1 MTLRFSERSPVTLN
15 FKNAAALMVP
25 LALMACNYAE
35 NVNAAN
41 AQTKAQAPAETEA
54 NELPQLSYE
63 KITLDNGLDV
73 IFHVDRSDPVVA
85 IDLAV
90 HVGSGRETPGKT
102 GFAHLFEHLLFL
114 DSENLGYGGLD
125 EMNTR
130 IGGEGTNGFT
140 TNDMTQYF
148 QAVPKDGL
156 EKVIWAEADKL
167 GWFINTVNQ
176 NVIDREKQVVK
187 NEKRQRVDNQPYGHN
202 LYVIGKAIYPEGHPY
217 NHQVIGSLEDLE
229 NASLEDTKNF
239 FSTWYQPNNVTVT
252 IAGDFD
258 LSNAKELAEKYF
270 GDIPSGTVVPEIE
283 AQPVKLE
290 TTKTFVHEDNF
301 ATVPQ
306 LTLAWP
312 TVPEYHPDSYALN
325 VLLDYLTDGKRAP
338 MNEVLID
345 EEQLTTSVDG
355 FNYTKEIAGE
365 LYLFIS
371 PKAGEDTDALL
382 PAIQTAF
389 SRFEETGI
397 PQDALER
404 IKTEA
409 EVAVYDEVQSALGKA
424 IALGEYNT
432 FTGDPGFFTKDVE
445 RLRAVTTEDV
455 MEVYN
460 RYIKDK
466 PYVAT
471 SFVPKGELELGL
483 EDAETAQVVEEV
495 VVQGAEKDVPYD
507 PEARIFE
514 PTPSSFDRT
523 QEPPFGESYT
533 LPSPKI
539 VHAEGANG
547 IEIYGIKSEEVPLVQ
562 FSLDFDAGKNRSPL
576 STPGLASFTGD
587 MLLKGA
593 GEYDTAGFE
602 EALGELGSELS
613 VSTGDQFTTIS
624 GKTLARNLP
633 ETVALLADIINAPKF
648 DETEFETLRESYA
661 QNAVAS
667 LANPNF
673 IALRESEKLAY
684 TGATPLATAGSGS
697 EDQVRAITLDAVKD
711 FHEKYFDLST
721 AKLNIVG
728 DFETAEVKTLFGN
741 IADPVETS
749 PDPKPLPDM
758 KPVEETTVYFY
769 NVPEAKQSVIRM
781 ERPAL
786 PVTNPD
792 FARLEALNFPLGGI
806 YTSKLNTTLR
816 VDKGYTYGIR
826 SYASGNAKDG
836 TFGVQTSVRTN
847 ATKESLELIRDIL
860 KDHATTM
867 EDQELGETKDAL
879 LRGQALKNETL
890 GDKLRLV
897 QEISRND
904 LPDDIN
910 QQNMERVK
918 AMELS
923 EAKELM
929 GQYIRPEAMRIIVV
943 GDANSQADRLNDL
956 GFGQAVLLNETAE

>member
-1 MTLRFSERSPVTLN
+1 MTLC
-15 FKNAAALMVP
+15 FKNAALLLAP
-25 LALMACNYAE
+25 LALIACNS
-35 NVNAAN
+35 
-41 AQTKAQAPAETEA
+41 AETAEA
-54 NELPQLSYE
+54 TSQDTDTQMAAEAETNALPKLEYE

-85 IDLAV
+85 IDLAA
-90 HVGSGRETPGKT
+90 HVGSARETPGKT

-130 IGGEGTNGFT
+130 IGGDGTNGFT

-156 EKVIWAEADKL
+156 EKIIWAEADKL

-176 NVIDREKQVVK
+176 NVIDREKQVFK

-202 LYVIGKAIYPEGHPY
+202 MYVIGKAIYPEGHPY
-217 NHQVIGSLEDLE
+217 NHQVIGSLEDLD

-239 FSTWYQPNNVTVT
+239 FAAWYKPNNVTVT
-252 IAGDFD
+252 VAGDFD
-258 LSNAKELAEKYF
+258 ISEAKEMVKKYF
-270 GDIPSGTVVPEIE
+270 GEIPSEDPVPEIK

-290 TTKTFVHEDNF
+290 ATKTFVHEDNF

-306 LTLAWP
+306 LTLVWP
-312 TVPEYHPDSYALN
+312 TVAEYAPDSYALN
-325 VLLDYLTDGKRAP
+325 VLLDYLTNGKQAP
-338 MNEVLID
+338 LNEVLID
-345 EEQLTTSVDG
+345 EEQLTTDVSG
-355 FNYTKEIAGE
+355 FNYAKEIAGE

-389 SRFEETGI
+389 ARFEENGI
-397 PQDALER
+397 PEDALQR

-409 EVAVYDEVQSALGKA
+409 EVATYDEVQSALGKA

-432 FTGDPGFFTKDVE
+432 FTGDPGFFTKDIE
-445 RLRAVTTEDV
+445 HLRAVTAEDV
-455 MEVYN
+455 MDVYN

-483 EDAETAQVVEEV
+483 EGAETAQVVEEV

-507 PEARIFE
+507 PAARVFD

-523 QEPPFGESYT
+523 VEPPFGDSYT

-539 VHAEGANG
+539 FHAEGENG
-547 IEIYGIKSEEVPLVQ
+547 IKIYGIKSEEVPLIQ

-576 STPGLASFTGD
+576 ATPGLASLTGD

-593 GEYDTAGFE
+593 GDYDTAAFE

-633 ETVALLADIINAPKF
+633 KTIALLSDMIKAPKF
-648 DETEFETLRESYA
+648 DETEFETLRENYA

-673 IALRESEKLAY
+673 IALRESEKLTYAEE
-684 TGATPLATAGSGS
+684 TPLATAGSGS
-697 EDQVRAITLDAVKD
+697 ADQVKAITLEAVKA
-711 FHEKYFDLST
+711 FHDKYYDLST

-728 DFETAEVKTLFGN
+728 DFKGPQVETLFGQ
-741 IADPVETS
+741 IANPVETS
-749 PDPKPLPDM
+749 PEPKPLPEM
-758 KPVEETTVYFY
+758 KPVENTTVYFY
-769 NVPEAKQSVIRM
+769 NIPESKQSVIRM

-786 PVTNPD
+786 PVTSPD
-792 FARLEALNFPLGGI
+792 FAKLEALNFPLGGI

-816 VDKGYTYGIR
+816 VNKGYTYGIR
-826 SYASGNAKDG
+826 SYASGNSTDG

-860 KDHATTM
+860 KDHAADM
-867 EDQELGETKDAL
+867 ENKELAETKNAL

-897 QEISRND
+897 QEISRNG
-904 LPDDIN
+904 LPDDAN
-910 QQNMERVK
+910 KQDMERVK
-918 AMELS
+918 AMELTD
-923 EAKELM
+923 AKNLM
-929 GQYIRPEAMRIIVV
+929 GKYIRPDAMRIIVV
-943 GDANSQADRLNDL
+943 GDASSQAERLNDL
-956 GFGQAVLLNETAE
+956 GFGKTVLLNKKAE

>member
-1 MTLRFSERSPVTLN
+1 MTLC
-15 FKNAAALMVP
+15 FKNAAILIAP
-25 LALMACNYAE
+25 LALIACNAAE
-35 NVNAAN
+35 
-41 AQTKAQAPAETEA
+41 TAQAQATPPETETA
-54 NELPQLSYE
+54 SNTKTGALPTLEYE
-63 KITLDNGLDV
+63 KITLENGLDV

-85 IDLAV
+85 IDLAA
-90 HVGSGRETPGKT
+90 HVGSGREVPGKT

-156 EKVIWAEADKL
+156 EKIIWAEADKL

-229 NASLEDTKNF
+229 NATLEDTKEF
-239 FSTWYQPNNVTVT
+239 FAKWYKPDNVTVT

-258 LSNAKELAEKYF
+258 MDEAQSLVKKYF
-270 GDIPSGTVVPEIE
+270 GEIPAGDPTPKIT

-290 TTKTFVHEDNF
+290 ETKIFFHEDNF

-306 LTLAWP
+306 LTMAWP
-312 TVPEYHPDSYALN
+312 AVPEYHPDSYALN
-325 VLLDYLTDGKRAP
+325 ILLDYLTEGKQAP

-345 EEQLTTSVDG
+345 EEQLTTGVGG

-365 LYLFIS
+365 LYIFIS
-371 PKAGEDTDALL
+371 PKAGEDTDDLL
-382 PAIQTAF
+382 PAIQSAF
-389 SRFEETGI
+389 ARFEENGI
-397 PQDALER
+397 PEKALQR

-424 IALGEYNT
+424 IALGEYNV
-432 FTGDPGFFTKDVE
+432 FKGDPGFFTTDVE
-445 RLRAVTTEDV
+445 RLREVSAEDV
-455 MEVYN
+455 MDVYN
-460 RYIKDK
+460 RYIKDQ

-471 SFVPKGELELGL
+471 SFVPMGQLDLALEGAQK
-483 EDAETAQVVEEV
+483 AEVVEEV
-495 VVQGAEKDVPYD
+495 VVQGAEKDVAYD
-507 PEARIFE
+507 PDARIFE
-514 PTPSSFDRT
+514 PSPSSFDRT
-523 QEPPFGESYT
+523 VEPPFGDSYT
-533 LPSPKI
+533 LPSPQI
-539 VHAEGANG
+539 WHADGENG
-547 IEIYGIKSEEVPLVQ
+547 LTMFGIQSDEVPLIE
-562 FSLDFDAGKNRSPL
+562 FSLDFDAGKNRAPL
-576 STPGLASFTGD
+576 STPGLAAFTGD

-593 GEYDTAGFE
+593 GDYDTAAFE
-602 EALGELGSELS
+602 EALGELGSEFS

-633 ETVALLADIINAPKF
+633 ETVALLSNIINAPAF
-648 DETEFETLRESYA
+648 DETEFETLRENYA

-673 IALRESEKLAY
+673 VALRESDKLAY
-684 TGATPLATAGSGS
+684 AEETPLATAGSGS
-697 EDQVRAITLDAVKD
+697 EDQVRAITLDAVKV
-711 FHEKYFDLST
+711 FHSKYYDVST

-728 DFETAEVKTLFGN
+728 DFEAGQAETLFGN
-741 IADPVETS
+741 IADPVEVS
-749 PDPKPLPDM
+749 AEPKPLPKL
-758 KPVEETTVYFY
+758 KPVDETTVYFY
-769 NVPEAKQSVIRM
+769 NIPEAKQSVIRM

-786 PVTNPD
+786 PVTDPD
-792 FARLEALNFPLGGI
+792 YAKLEALNFPLGGI

-826 SYASGNAKDG
+826 SYANGNATDG

-860 KDHATTM
+860 KDHAEGM
-867 EDQELGETKDAL
+867 ESEELSETKDAL

-897 QEISRND
+897 QEISRNG

-910 QQNMERVK
+910 AQNMERVK
-918 AMELS
+918 AMPLTD
-923 EAKELM
+923 AKALM
-929 GQYIRPEAMRIIVV
+929 SDYIRPDAMRVVVV
-943 GDANSQADRLNDL
+943 GDASSQAERLNDL
-956 GFGQAVLLNETAE
+956 GFGDAVLLNGETE